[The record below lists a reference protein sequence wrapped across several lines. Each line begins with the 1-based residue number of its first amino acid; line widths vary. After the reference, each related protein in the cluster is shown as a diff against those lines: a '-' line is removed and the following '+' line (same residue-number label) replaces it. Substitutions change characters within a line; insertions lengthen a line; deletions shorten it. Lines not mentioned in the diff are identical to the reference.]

1 MKVFFFCKELWKEMP
16 KRIFLSKNKMI
27 FFIKK
32 SLYLKYLKMSC
43 NLINGVFITHNSQ
56 SKIED
61 FFLRHSLFIHGN
73 LLSIDDKLL
82 CLA

>member
-1 MKVFFFCKELWKEMP
+1 MKVFFCKELWKEMP

-43 NLINGVFITHNSQ
+43 NLFNGVFITHNSQ
-56 SKIED
+56 SKK
-61 FFLRHSLFIHGN
+61 FLLRHCSFSKKCMQASRVTSLFV
-73 LLSIDDKLL
+73 SYPQ
-82 CLA
+82 